1 MPGNNDL
8 VSPEQPNPSTTGSGS
23 SPGIERGGIGALLER
38 RSSDPAPALT
48 EGTSGRRL
56 SWAGLAEAGRRFGA
70 AVGAG
75 DLPALGRVGLCLA
88 DPLEMASSYLAA
100 VAAGLTVA
108 PLDPDATLPELQVA
122 CRRLGLSALVG
133 GPEVAGGWAPA
144 LERAGVA
151 IWATAGAGAALAA
164 LTPPGGAGEPG
175 HGAAL
180 LLSSS
185 GTTGRPKLVP
195 LSEAQLLGTARSVV
209 ACHRLGP
216 GDRGYSPLPL
226 SHINGLVVGVL
237 AALVG
242 GYPLVLD
249 RRFSASSFWEVVER
263 EQVSWVNLVPA
274 ILSILAAR
282 RPPPAGVARRVAF
295 ARSASAPLPLRTLE
309 SFEAATGIPVVETYG
324 MTEAASQI
332 TSNPRPPAERR
343 PGSVGRPVGVELRIV
358 DRDRD
363 RAPLPAGGIGEVE
376 IRGDNV
382 VGVYWEPAGS
392 NPPERPARSADGWL
406 PTGDLGH
413 LDADGYLYLVGRAD
427 DVINRGGEKLY
438 PREVEEV
445 LLGDARVAA
454 AAVVGRP
461 HPSLG
466 EEPVAYV
473 LARED
478 PPVEPAVL
486 ARDLDRRCADLLSRF
501 RRPAEIVIAS
511 SLPQGPNGK
520 VRRGELRRR
529 LAGAAPQGTS
539 G

>member
-1 MPGNNDL
+1 MPGKNGPVSTEHSDL
-8 VSPEQPNPSTTGSGS
+8 AAIGAGSG
-23 SPGIERGGIGALLER
+23 GRGEGGGKGEGIGALLER
-38 RSSDPAPALT
+38 RSSDPSPALT
-48 EGTSGRRL
+48 EGASGRSL

-70 AVGAG
+70 TVGAG
-75 DLPALGRVGLCLA
+75 NLPALGRVGLCLA

-100 VAAGLTVA
+100 GLTVA
-108 PLDPDATLPELQVA
+108 PLDPDTTLPELLGA
-122 CRRLGLSALVG
+122 CRRLGLSAVVG
-133 GPEVAGGWAPA
+133 GPEPAEGWAPA

-151 IWATAGAGAALAA
+151 TWATAGGGAALRA

-195 LSEAQLLGTARSVV
+195 LGEGQLLGTARSVV
-209 ACHRLGP
+209 SCHRLGP

-237 AALVG
+237 AGLVG

-274 ILSILAAR
+274 ILAILAAR
-282 RPPPAGVARRVAF
+282 RPPPAEVARRVAF

-332 TSNPRPPAERR
+332 TSNPRPPAKRR

-358 DRDRD
+358 DRD

-445 LLGDARVAA
+445 LLGDERVAA

-473 LARED
+473 LPRED
-478 PPVEPAVL
+478 PPVEPGAL
-486 ARDLDRRCADLLSRF
+486 ARDLDRRCVDLLSRF

-520 VRRGELRRR
+520 VRRAELRRR